1 MTEALPP
8 EILRIA
14 VSVAVVVIFA
24 FANAAIMV
32 LVERKVCGHIQRRPG
47 PFEVGPHGLLQTAV
61 DGLKLMGKQILVPRG
76 ADGKLF
82 RLAPVLSFVPP
93 IAALIV
99 VPFSSRLQVRDLDIG
114 VLFILFLAA
123 LNVLAILVAGWS
135 SNNKYSLFGS
145 IRAVAQ
151 SVAYEIPL
159 LICLVT
165 IVLWVGS
172 FRMGDIVQMQQGS
185 WLWVIPNWFVFTP
198 MGFVAFLIYF
208 ITGMAETNRAP
219 FDLPEAESELTAG
232 FHTEY
237 AGMGFGLFFLGEYT
251 NMVLVCAVATTLFLG
266 GWGAPAFLEVTS
278 TGVLANAYQLGWFLL
293 KTYGLLVV
301 MIWIRWTFPRVRFD
315 QLLNFCWKILIPIS
329 LANLAVTALWLK
341 TPFAG

>member
-1 MTEALPP
+1 MLEALPP
-8 EILRIA
+8 DILRIV
-14 VSVAVVVIFA
+14 VSLLIVVGFS

-61 DGLKLMGKQILVPRG
+61 DGLKLMGKQILIPNG
-76 ADGKLF
+76 ADRKLF
-82 RLAPVLSFVPP
+82 RLAPLISFVPP
-93 IAALIV
+93 IAALLVI
-99 VPFSSRLQVRDLDIG
+99 PFSSSLQVRDLDVG
-114 VLFILFLAA
+114 VLFILSLAA
-123 LNVLAILVAGWS
+123 MNVLALLIAGWS
-135 SNNKYSLFGS
+135 SANKYSLFGA

-159 LICLVT
+159 LICLLT
-165 IVLWVGS
+165 IVIWVGS
-172 FRMGDIVQMQQGS
+172 LRMSDIVAAQGG
-185 WLWVIPNWFVFTP
+185 WWFVFTP
-198 MGFVAFLIYF
+198 MGFVGFLIYF
-208 ITGMAETNRAP
+208 ITGLAETNRAP

-251 NMVLVCAVATTLFLG
+251 NMFLVCAIATTLFLG
-266 GWGAPAFLEVTS
+266 GWNGPALLTTSS
-278 TGVLANAYQLGWFLL
+278 TGVLANAYQLCWFLA
-293 KTYGLLVV
+293 KAYGLLVV

-315 QLLNFCWKILIPIS
+315 QLLNFCWKVLIPIS
-329 LANLAVTALWLK
+329 MANLAVTALWLK

>member
-1 MTEALPP
+1 MFESLPP
-8 EILRIA
+8 DILRIGL
-14 VSVAVVVIFA
+14 SVLIVVAFA
-24 FANAAIMV
+24 FTNAALMV

-61 DGLKLMGKQILVPRG
+61 DGLKLMGKQIVIPEG
-76 ADGKLF
+76 VDKNLF
-82 RLAPVLSFVPP
+82 RLAPILSFVPP

-99 VPFSSRLQVRDLDIG
+99 VPFSSSLQVRDLDIG
-114 VLFILFLAA
+114 VLFILSLAA
-123 LNVLAILVAGWS
+123 VNVLALLIAGWS
-135 SNNKYSLFGS
+135 SNNKYSLFGA

-172 FRMGDIVQMQQGS
+172 FSMAEIVRQQQGA
-185 WLWVIPNWFVFTP
+185 WFHVIPKWFVFTP

-208 ITGMAETNRAP
+208 VTGLAETNRAP

-237 AGMGFGLFFLGEYT
+237 SGMGFGLFFLGEYT
-251 NMVLVCAVATTLFLG
+251 NMILVCGVATTLFLG
-266 GWGAPAFLEVTS
+266 GWGAPAFLEITS
-278 TGVLANAYQLGWFLL
+278 TGVLANLYQLAWFLL
-293 KTYGLLVV
+293 KSYGLLVV

-315 QLLNFCWKILIPIS
+315 QLLNFCWKILIPVS
-329 LANLAVTALWLK
+329 MANLAATALWLK

>member
-1 MTEALPP
+1 MSEILPP
-8 EILRIA
+8 EILRVA
-14 VSVAVVVIFA
+14 VSVILVVIFA
-24 FANAAIMV
+24 FTNAAVMV
-32 LVERKVCGHIQRRPG
+32 LVERKLCGHIQRRPG

-61 DGLKLMGKQILVPRG
+61 DGVKLMAKQILVPRN
-76 ADGKLF
+76 ADPTLF
-82 RLAPVLSFVPP
+82 RLAPILSFVPP

-99 VPFSSRLQVRDLDIG
+99 VPFAPGVQVRDLDIG
-114 VLFILFLAA
+114 VLFILSLAA
-123 LNVLAILVAGWS
+123 VNVLAILIAGWS
-135 SNNKYSLFGS
+135 SANKYSLFGA

-151 SVAYEIPL
+151 NVAYEIPL

-172 FRMGDIVQMQQGS
+172 FRMSDIVAAQGGF
-185 WLWVIPNWFVFTP
+185 WFAFTP

-208 ITGMAETNRAP
+208 VTGVAETNRAP

-251 NMVLVCAVATTLFLG
+251 NMFLVAAVATTLFLG
-266 GWGAPAFLEVTS
+266 GWHGPLFLDLPY
-278 TGVLANAYQLGWFLL
+278 TGLFWFLL
-293 KTYGLLVV
+293 KSYGLLVL

-315 QLLNFCWKILIPIS
+315 QLLNFCWKVLIPVS
-329 LANLAVTALWLK
+329 MANLAVTAIWLK
-341 TPFAG
+341 L

>member
-1 MTEALPP
+1 MFEFLPP
-8 EILRIA
+8 ELVRIA
-14 VSVAVVVIFA
+14 VSVLVVVAFA
-24 FANAAIMV
+24 FTNAAVMV

-47 PFEVGPHGLLQTAV
+47 PFEVGPHGILQTAV
-61 DGLKLMGKQILVPRG
+61 DGVKLMAKQILVPER
-76 ADGKLF
+76 ADGRLF
-82 RLAPVLSFVPP
+82 RLAPILSFVPP

-99 VPFSSRLQVRDLDIG
+99 VPFSESLQVRDLDVGI
-114 VLFILFLAA
+114 LFILSLAA
-123 LNVLAILVAGWS
+123 VNVLAVLIAGWS
-135 SNNKYSLFGS
+135 SANKYSVFGA

-151 SVAYEIPL
+151 NVAYEIPL

-172 FRMGDIVQMQQGS
+172 FRMSAIVAAQDG
-185 WLWVIPNWFVFTP
+185 WWFVFTP

-208 ITGMAETNRAP
+208 VTAVAETNRAP

-251 NMVLVCAVATTLFLG
+251 NMVLVAAIATTLFLG
-266 GWGAPAFLEVTS
+266 GWHALPFVAIPYTGAI
-278 TGVLANAYQLGWFLL
+278 WFLA
-293 KTYGLLVV
+293 KVYGLLVL

-315 QLLNFCWKILIPIS
+315 QLLNFCWKVLVPLS
-329 LANLAVTALWLK
+329 MANLAITALWLK
-341 TPFAG
+341 SPFYG

>member
-1 MTEALPP
+1 MLEALPP
-8 EILRIA
+8 DVLRI
-14 VSVAVVVIFA
+14 VISLVIVVAFS

-61 DGLKLMGKQILVPRG
+61 DGLKLMGKQILIPNG
-76 ADGKLF
+76 ADRKLF
-82 RLAPVLSFVPP
+82 RLAPMISFVPP
-93 IAALIV
+93 IAALLV
-99 VPFSSRLQVRDLDIG
+99 VPFSSSLQVRDLDIG
-114 VLFILFLAA
+114 VLFILSLAA
-123 LNVLAILVAGWS
+123 MNVLALLIAGWS
-135 SNNKYSLFGS
+135 SANKYSLFGA

-159 LICLVT
+159 LICLLT
-165 IVLWVGS
+165 IVIWVGS
-172 FRMGDIVQMQQGS
+172 FRMSEIVAAQGG
-185 WLWVIPNWFVFTP
+185 WWFVFTP
-198 MGFVAFLIYF
+198 MGFVGFLIYF
-208 ITGMAETNRAP
+208 ITGLAETNRAP

-251 NMVLVCAVATTLFLG
+251 NMFLVCAIATTLFLG
-266 GWGAPAFLEVTS
+266 GWHGPMILTTSS
-278 TGVLANAYQLGWFLL
+278 TGLLANVYQLCWFLV
-293 KTYGLLVV
+293 KAYGLLVV

-315 QLLNFCWKILIPIS
+315 QLLNFCWKVLIPIS
-329 LANLAVTALWLK
+329 MANLAITALWLK